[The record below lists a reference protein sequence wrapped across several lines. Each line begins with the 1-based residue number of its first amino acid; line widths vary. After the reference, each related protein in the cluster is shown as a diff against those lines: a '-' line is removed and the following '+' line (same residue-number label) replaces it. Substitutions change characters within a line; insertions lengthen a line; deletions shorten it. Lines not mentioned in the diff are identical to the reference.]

1 MTVQTAYDAF
11 AAEYAD
17 LARNEL
23 DRRPLE
29 RGLLAAF
36 AEMVGG
42 ATVADLGCGPGRITA
57 HLRDLGVRAFGVDLS
72 PEMIAIARRDHP
84 DLHFEVGTL
93 LDLDLPDASAGGV
106 LSWYSIIHTPPEQLP
121 VIFAEFHRVLAPGGP
136 LLLAFKAGDQLH
148 SQMGWAEKRGLEL
161 DVWWLSPP
169 WVAGLLAD
177 AGFLPYARMV
187 READFAEKQPQAFI
201 LVRKK

>member
-1 MTVQTAYDAF
+1 MTVQVAYDVI

-17 LARNEL
+17 LTRHEL

-29 RGLLAAF
+29 RGLLSAF
-36 AEMVGG
+36 AEMTGG
-42 ATVADLGCGPGRITA
+42 TTVADLGCGPGRITA
-57 HLRDLGVRAFGVDLS
+57 HLRDLGVSAFGVDLS
-72 PEMIAIARRDHP
+72 PEMIAVARRDHP
-84 DLHFEVGTL
+84 DLRFEVGTL

-121 VIFAEFHRVLAPGGP
+121 GVFAEFHRVLAPGAP

-148 SQMGWAEKRGLEL
+148 SQVEWARKRGLEL

-169 WVAGLLAD
+169 WVEGLLAD
-177 AGFLPYARMV
+177 AGFLRYARMD
-187 READFAEKQPQAFI
+187 REPDVDEKQPQAFI